1 MGVHHRTGGNRFTLL
16 LVEKKFE
23 ESDFGFTYSRL
34 MPEVLVLEDGELVT
48 SLSDGRIERKYVL
61 RLLDMVQ
68 VRNDKARKLLDV
80 GA

>member
-1 MGVHHRTGGNRFTLL
+1 
-16 LVEKKFE
+16 
-23 ESDFGFTYSRL
+23 